1 MQVTMSL
8 SSLVGTSSSFSD
20 DSLRRSF
27 KTILEYAEQ
36 DGELQETSFPE
47 QVRDLV
53 FNLHMILSDTVRV
66 LLLVIL
72 IAGVIIVSVKI
83 RGCVANVHL
92 KRSS

>member
-27 KTILEYAEQ
+27 KTILEYGEQ

-53 FNLHMILSDTVRV
+53 FNLHMILSDTVSV
-66 LLLVIL
+66 LFLVIL
-72 IAGVIIVSVKI
+72 ITSDYSIYIKI
-83 RGCVANVHL
+83 RWYVANA
-92 KRSS
+92 S